1 MVAIGPAVHDAQSF
15 LSCRHISRSQTMSE
29 VTLKTLVVRFKWRI
43 LLTNLMVFL
52 ESILGVLIPL
62 YVGLAVN
69 DLLDQ
74 SLEGVIY
81 LLVVSLSSAAV
92 GSIRRVYDTRTYSRI
107 YQIVAPEM
115 VAKEQQA
122 DSSISK
128 TIART
133 ALLAEI
139 VEFLEWSVPAVVGA
153 TVYLIATLVIIAG
166 LNLNVFFASLLVLL
180 LTFVV
185 YVKTGKINFK
195 LNENYNDQLE
205 KEVNAL
211 ETRDRSSIQN
221 YYKTLMQW
229 NVRLADLG
237 TFNYLIVML
246 GTTALLVYTP
256 IAVIKGGIYYYGLVF
271 SAVLYV
277 FEFITALIALPDHIE
292 QVIRLNEISSRLSE

>member
-1 MVAIGPAVHDAQSF
+1 MPEI
-15 LSCRHISRSQTMSE
+15 
-29 VTLKTLVVRFKWRI
+29 TLKTLFVRFKWRI

-62 YVGLAVN
+62 FIGLAIN

-74 SLEGVIY
+74 SFRGVIY
-81 LLVVSLSSAAV
+81 LIVVSLSSVAV

-122 DSSISK
+122 DSSVSK
-128 TIART
+128 IIART
-133 ALLAEI
+133 TLLAEI
-139 VEFLEWSVPAVVGA
+139 VAFLEWSVPAVVGA
-153 TVYLIATLVIIAG
+153 AVYLIATLVIIAG

-211 ETRDRSSIQN
+211 ESRDYSFIQD
-221 YYKTLMQW
+221 YYRTLMRW
-229 NVRLADLG
+229 NVKLADLG

-277 FEFITALIALPDHIE
+277 FEFVAALIALPDHIE